1 MNFPVADRLAERPP
15 DGSFTAQSWVLIRFI
30 SSGGR
35 LLNFGFVMEQTLGH
49 VTHAQNLARWVA
61 EDASVCPRWMPIEFQ
76 KDDFW
81 EKLPV
86 VGGNWSLKASL
97 RARDELK
104 KAMREIQLDALFLHT
119 QTTALFSVPIL
130 RKIPSIV
137 SLDATPVNYDSVG
150 AEYGHESGNN
160 GALERRKQA
169 WNRAT
174 FHAATALVTWCQWAK
189 DSLVADYG
197 IEADKVTVIPPGVD
211 MEKWAF
217 GSEKANATPA
227 DSGPTRLLFVGADFK
242 RKGGEYLTAAFR
254 ENLNRNCELD
264 IVTRDMDA
272 ARELANIEG
281 LRVHTGLT
289 ANHPNLRE
297 LYARADL
304 FVFPTLGDCLPIAVM
319 EAMAAGLP
327 VIATR
332 VGALREEVE
341 HGVNGL
347 VIPPRDAQAIAEA
360 ARMLTQDA
368 AKRRAMSAASREMA
382 EQRFDAKRNYN
393 AILALMKQCAAGT
406 RNAGGTAGAK

>member
-1 MNFPVADRLAERPP
+1 
-15 DGSFTAQSWVLIRFI
+15 
-30 SSGGR
+30 
-35 LLNFGFVMEQTLGH
+35 MEQTLGH

-97 RARDELK
+97 RARD
-104 KAMREIQLDALFLHT
+104 AVRRAIRETELDALFFHT
-119 QTTALFSVPIL
+119 QTTALFSISFL
-130 RKIPSIV
+130 RKIPGIV
-137 SLDATPVNYDSVG
+137 SLDATPINYDTVG
-150 AEYGHESGNN
+150 AEYGHRAGNN

-169 WNRAT
+169 WNRET
-174 FHAATALVTWCQWAK
+174 FQAAAALVTWCQWAK

-197 IEADKVTVIPPGVD
+197 VEAAKVTVIPPGVD

-217 GSEKANATPA
+217 GRAKADATA
-227 DSGPTRLLFVGADFK
+227 VSSGPTRLLFVGADFK
-242 RKGGEYLTAAFR
+242 RKGGERLAEAFR
-254 ENLNRNCELD
+254 SGLNQDCALD
-264 IVTRDMDA
+264 IVTRDLDA
-272 ARELANIEG
+272 ARDLANVEN
-281 LRVHTGLT
+281 LRVHTDLT
-289 ANHPNLRE
+289 ANHPVLRE

-327 VIATR
+327 VIATE

-347 VIPPRDAQAIAEA
+347 IIPPRDAGAIVA
-360 ARMLTQDA
+360 AVNALTRDT
-368 AKRRAMSAASREMA
+368 AKRRAMSAASRQMA
-382 EQRFDAKRNYN
+382 EERFDAKRNYN
-393 AILALMKQCAAGT
+393 AILALMKHCAAQ
-406 RNAGGTAGAK
+406 RSDRKR